1 MSIKKTINKEIIPKK
16 IITSDGMVL
25 NLKRQNKNKPSK
37 LKTEIVNSS
46 PIDLSE
52 ITTIPITYRVSS
64 LFFIILRLKIFL

>member
-37 LKTEIVNSS
+37 LKTKIVNSS
-46 PIDLSE
+46 LIDLSE

>member
-37 LKTEIVNSS
+37 LKTKIVNSS